1 MIRLLVVLVL
11 LSVLPACSSAG
22 AAGKVQ
28 IMASWTSQEEEQF
41 LEVLAEFEKDEK
53 IDVEYVGTRAL
64 SQVLQ
69 SEVRQGTPPDIA
81 LLPSPGELAAY
92 ARDGHLVP
100 LDGIVSSGQDEYS
113 DQWMELE
120 KVKLDNGGDKR
131 FAVAVKADLKSAI
144 WFNPKTLPGPKPRT
158 GEELLALTRDI
169 AAGGRTPWC
178 MGLGATPDSGWPGTD
193 WIEDVLLH
201 QAGPDVYRRWAAS
214 KLPWTSPEVRQ
225 AWVTWSQLTGGDN
238 VRGGPKSAL
247 LTDFGDSGRAMFGS
261 QPGCLLDHQASFIM
275 GVYQGYEI
283 TPKIE
288 VEDDFDFFPFPA
300 FAGKP
305 PASVVSADLAA
316 MFTDTPQ
323 ARKLI
328 SYLASEKAQRIWPR
342 NGGAFSTNRKV
353 GPSEHRDAVSKK
365 VATVLTSDQS
375 LCFDASDLMPPKMR
389 TAFYRAVLE
398 HVDDPSKMDS
408 LLAKLEIVRG
418 GVPEE
423 ERVEFPCR

>member
-1 MIRLLVVLVL
+1 MIRLLLVLVL
-11 LSVLPACSSAG
+11 LSALPACSGAG

-28 IMASWTSQEEEQF
+28 IMASWTEQEEKQF
-41 LEVLAEFEKDEK
+41 LAVLAEFEKDE
-53 IDVEYVGTRAL
+53 DVLVDYVGTRAL
-64 SQVLQ
+64 SQVLR
-69 SEVRQGTPPDIA
+69 SEVLQGTPPDIA

-92 ARDGHLVP
+92 AREGHLVP
-100 LDGIVSSGQDEYS
+100 LDGIVSSGQGEYS
-113 DQWMELE
+113 DQWLRLE
-120 KVKLDNGGDKR
+120 KVALENGDDQR

-144 WFNPKTLPGPKPRT
+144 WFNPKTLPGQKPQT
-158 GEELLALTRDI
+158 GEELLALTRDL

-201 QAGPDVYRRWAAS
+201 QSGPDVYRQWAAS
-214 KLPWTSPEVRQ
+214 KLPWTSPEVRR
-225 AWVTWSQLTGGDN
+225 AWTTWTELTGGDR
-238 VRGGPKSAL
+238 VRGGPRSAL
-247 LTDFGDSGRAMFGS
+247 LTDFVDSGRALFDAR
-261 QPGCLLDHQASFIM
+261 PGCLLDHQASFVM
-275 GVYQGYEI
+275 GVYQGYD
-283 TPKIE
+283 TAPKVAE
-288 VEDDFDFFPFPA
+288 DFDFFPFPS
-300 FAGKP
+300 FAGRQ

-353 GPSEHRDAVSKK
+353 GPSEHRDEVGKK

-375 LCFDASDLMPPKMR
+375 LCFDASDLMPPKVR

-398 HVDDPSKMDS
+398 HVDDPSKLDS
-408 LLAKLEIVRG
+408 LLVKLETVRA

>member
-1 MIRLLVVLVL
+1 MIRLLIVLVL
-11 LSVLPACSSAG
+11 LSALPACSGAG

-28 IMASWTSQEEEQF
+28 IMASWTGQEEQRF
-41 LEVLAEFEKDEK
+41 LEVLAEFEKDENVV
-53 IDVEYVGTRAL
+53 VEYVGTRAL
-64 SQVLQ
+64 SQVLG

-100 LDGIVSSGQDEYS
+100 LDGIVPSGQDEYS
-113 DQWMELE
+113 AQWLALE
-120 KVKLDNGGDKR
+120 KVALRDGGEQR

-144 WFNPKTLPGPKPRT
+144 WFNPGTLRSPVPRT
-158 GEELLALTRDI
+158 GEELLALSDEL

-201 QAGPDVYRRWAAS
+201 QAGPDVYRQWAAS
-214 KLPWTSPEVRQ
+214 KLPWTSPQVRE
-225 AWVTWSQLTGGDN
+225 AWTTWSRLAGATT

-247 LTDFGDSGRAMFGS
+247 LTDFVDSGRALFGP

-275 GVYQGYEI
+275 GVYQGYD
-283 TPKIE
+283 TAPE
-288 VEDDFDFFPFPA
+288 VARDFDFFPFPA

-323 ARKLI
+323 ARRLI

-353 GPSEHRDAVSKK
+353 GPSEHRDDVSKK
-365 VATVLTSDQS
+365 IATILTSDQS

-398 HVDDPSKMDS
+398 HVDDPSRLES
-408 LLAKLEIVRG
+408 LLEKLEIVRS

>member
-1 MIRLLVVLVL
+1 MIRLLLVLVL
-11 LSVLPACSSAG
+11 LCVLPACSSEG

-28 IMASWTSQEEEQF
+28 IMASWTGQEREFF
-41 LEVLAEFEKDEK
+41 LEVLAEFEKKEN

-81 LLPSPGELAAY
+81 VLPSPGELAAY
-92 ARDGHLVP
+92 ARDGYLVP
-100 LDGIVSSGQDEYS
+100 LEGIVASGQDEYGA
-113 DQWMELE
+113 QWLELE
-120 KVKLDNGGDKR
+120 KVGLPGGGEKR

-144 WFNPKTLPGPKPRT
+144 WFNPRTFPGPRPQT
-158 GEELLALTRDI
+158 GEELLAWSRDI

-201 QAGPDVYRRWAAS
+201 QAGPDVYRQWAAS
-214 KLPWTSPEVRQ
+214 KLPWTSDPVRQ
-225 AWVTWSQLTGGDN
+225 AWTTWSELAGGDH

-247 LTDFGDSGRAMFGS
+247 LTDFGDAGRAMFGP
-261 QPGCLLDHQASFIM
+261 QPGCLLDHQASFIT
-275 GVYQGYEI
+275 GVYRGYD
-283 TPKIE
+283 TAPKAT
-288 VEDDFDFFPFPA
+288 DDFDFFPFPS
-300 FAGKP
+300 FAGQR

-316 MFTDTPQ
+316 VFTRTPQ
-323 ARKLI
+323 AEKLI
-328 SYLASEKAQRIWPR
+328 SYLASEQAQRIWPSK
-342 NGGAFSTNRKV
+342 GGAFSTNRRV
-353 GPSEHRDAVSKK
+353 GSSEHRDEVTRK
-365 VATVLTSDQS
+365 VADVLTSDQT

-398 HVDDPSKMDS
+398 HVNDPSQLTS
-408 LLAKLEIVRG
+408 LLEKLETVRA